1 MLIIR
6 VHIFFR
12 HECYGRGGPARKF
25 FCGHGES
32 LAINI
37 TFHVPFCIAYNLWI
51 ISSTPARIIPSH
63 DPPKT
68 GWESRQK
75 KHFRVTTWDL
85 DNGEDPCWNSTK
97 TRISKNLF
105 GALGD
110 FWDTSKRMGIHQKKF
125 GDHMFDVFVERMFTG
140 VSFLVG
146 EITTILGFQNLFET
160 VLPHETTLR

>member
-6 VHIFFR
+6 VHYFFSSWMLWKR
-12 HECYGRGGPARKF
+12 GPARKF

-51 ISSTPARIIPSH
+51 ISSTPARNHPESW
-63 DPPKT
+63 PPENRLGKQAEET
-68 GWESRQK
+68 CPGD
-75 KHFRVTTWDL
+75 DL
-85 DNGEDPCWNSTK
+85 RLDKGEDPCWNSTK